1 VRLPDSDLARGR
13 AKILELIAFLEIVE
27 VDAVVLNRA
36 ALPMPTALGTLDA
49 LHLATALL
57 WTETTDSSLTMA
69 THDEALAMAVA
80 AHGLPVVGAKR
91 T

>member
-1 VRLPDSDLARGR
+1 
-13 AKILELIAFLEIVE
+13 
-27 VDAVVLNRA
+27 
-36 ALPMPTALGTLDA
+36 M
-49 LHLATALL
+49 
-57 WTETTDSSLTMA
+57 TDKSLTVA